1 MSFTLKIFK
10 GMLLNYINVKIK
22 YSAREKKDIFIFNIF
37 INVGSHFLGNVKH
50 VILLVINLI

>member
-10 GMLLNYINVKIK
+10 GMVLYFINVKIK
-22 YSAREKKDIFIFNIF
+22 HPARVQKNILIFNIF

>member
-1 MSFTLKIFK
+1 MSFTLKIYK
-10 GMLLNYINVKIK
+10 DMLLNFINVKIK
-22 YSAREKKDIFIFNIF
+22 YSAREKNILIFNIF